1 MTRARL
7 TLTRC
12 SRYLHLTM
20 TDLRLPAEWEEQDGV
35 LLAWPHAGT
44 DWQPYLA
51 QSQATFARIIAEAS
65 RLARVIL
72 VTSAPEE
79 TRRHLQQA
87 GAVMDRVATFSI
99 LSNDTWARDFGP
111 ITVLERN
118 RPVLLDFQFTGWGGK
133 FRADLD
139 NQISLKLKEH
149 GVFGGNH
156 LRSVHFILEG
166 GSIESDGHGTLLTT
180 KSCLI
185 NPNRNAHLSLYD
197 TEQALHKF
205 LGASRVLWLE
215 KGYLA
220 GDDTDG
226 HVDMLARFAPH
237 NTLVYQSCDDPTDE
251 HFPSLAAMA
260 EELATLRTLDGSPY
274 RLLPLPWPSAK
285 HDPEGCRLPASYAN
299 FLILNGGV
307 LVPTYD
313 DRHDAVALDVVRRAF
328 PGRKIIG
335 IDCSTLIL
343 QHGSLHCVTMQIP
356 KGALACT

>member
-1 MTRARL
+1 L
-7 TLTRC
+7 TSPRC
-12 SRYLHLTM
+12 CRYLAFTM
-20 TDLRLPAEWEEQDGV
+20 NALRLPAEWEEQDGV
-35 LLAWPHAGT
+35 LLAWPHANT

-51 QSQATFARIIAEAS
+51 QSQTTFGHIIAEAS

-79 TRRHLQQA
+79 TRRHLIQA
-87 GAVMDRVATFSI
+87 GAVLDRIAMFSI
-99 LSNDTWARDFGP
+99 PSNDTWARDFGP

-139 NQISLKLKEH
+139 NQISLELKEH

-156 LRSVHFILEG
+156 LRSIHFSLEG
-166 GSIESDGHGTLLTT
+166 GAIESDGQGTLLTT
-180 KSCLI
+180 RSCLA
-185 NPNRNAHLSLYD
+185 NPNRNGHLSPHD
-197 TEQALHKF
+197 IEQALQRF
-205 LGASRVLWLE
+205 LGVTRVLWLE
-215 KGYLA
+215 NGYLA

-237 NTLVYQSCDDPTDE
+237 NTILYQSCDDPNDE
-251 HFPSLAAMA
+251 HYPSLAAM
-260 EELATLRTLDGSPY
+260 EKELAALPASDGRPY
-274 RLLPLPWPSAK
+274 RLFALPWPAAK
-285 HDPEGCRLPASYAN
+285 HDPDGYRLPASYTN

-313 DRHDAVALDVVRRAF
+313 DPRDAIALDVIGRAF
-328 PGRKIIG
+328 PGRKITG

-343 QHGSLHCVTMQIP
+343 QHGSLHCVTMQLP
-356 KGALACT
+356 KGVLACV